1 MNGEKLSIDDQMLIE
16 LLEHA
21 FGIQPREWKEAE
33 LERARKA
40 TFIYGSLQEF
50 LNDTGW
56 SRDNPEL
63 SSGEY
68 LEQMKICRL
77 IDGRYIYFSRLIW
90 ET

>member
-16 LLEHA
+16 LLEHV

-77 IDGRYIYFSRLIW
+77 IDGPYSYFSRFIC

>member
-16 LLEHA
+16 LLEHV

-68 LEQMKICRL
+68 LEQMKICHMPV
-77 IDGRYIYFSRLIW
+77 D
-90 ET
+90 